1 MCSCTTILTFC
12 MALVSLTAALQAC
25 TSPDGPGV
33 CSCSGTRINCDYK
46 NLDSIPDNIPSSTT
60 YLTLRHNKIGAIENT
75 KLQHLP
81 NLTRL
86 YIDNNEITIIL
97 SQIFVGLQNL
107 RELYLHNNSIS
118 VVEPG
123 SFQHLV
129 ELTVLYL
136 HYNRLTSLPSD
147 AFVNLNKLRTL
158 SISHN
163 QISTLN
169 NHTFA
174 GLYQLSYLGTS
185 HNEIRS
191 LDDGIFVG
199 LNQLSYLD
207 ISFNFIAVIPS
218 SVASLK
224 SLKCFNMSYNEVATI
239 QPNMFSSRFFETL
252 DLSHNNITWVR
263 DWTFSNITFDIRF
276 TLKLKGNHIKQL
288 GKYSFYNISSKYD
301 HMAYNHADIDLSD
314 TQLERIHE
322 EAFTYTLRNVHFGS
336 FKFQDNNLETI
347 PSTLCDFSTYPYDFR
362 FNLSN
367 NHWSCDCRMRKILNC
382 PNLGDEISCRLP
394 PVLNDIRLSDLTL
407 SNLAC
412 SSPIIHNISLSVI
425 GETLTVNCHAT
436 GLNRPTLT
444 WSWTPVQPNG
454 VSIARSHDEVSTTNL
469 GYNSVESRLTI
480 NRTQISDQGHYTCH
494 ASNVVGDDRKT
505 LSLFVIPAETEAVP
519 STTNIP
525 SVCIPSH
532 DTETVPSMTG
542 PSTLSIPISATVTE
556 TVPSIT
562 ESSTLPIPISATETV
577 PSTTGPS
584 TLSIPISATVT
595 ETVPSTTGPSTL
607 SIPISATETVPS
619 TTGPSTLSIPISAT
633 ETALSATEPSTLSIP
648 LSSTETVPSTTEP
661 STLPIPI
668 SATETVPSTTG
679 PSTLSIPISATETV
693 PSTTGPSTLSIP
705 ISATETVP
713 STTGPSTLSI
723 PISATETVPST
734 TGPSALIIP
743 SSATE
748 TALSTTGPSTLS
760 IPSYA
765 TEAVP
770 LTTGTGAGLSPST
783 NAVAPGHEENI
794 AHSSATLIV
803 ATVVSFIGGVL
814 LCIIVAMIVYI
825 KRRANRSLANKSS
838 PQDATVATAQRRRG
852 VDNAN
857 LGFEDDD
864 GEYEDVNLYEL
875 RASVYQNQT
884 LQREGPGDQDDVGRD
899 GRIYDQIPQQ
909 GLGTASDPGESEN
922 HLYQD
927 LLEERDH
934 IYTSLQREGQRSEP
948 HRPVH

>member
-33 CSCSGTRINCDYK
+33 CSCSGTRVNCDNK

-86 YIDNNEITIIL
+86 NIDNNEITIIL

-191 LDDGIFVG
+191 LDDGIFAG

-224 SLKCFNMSYNEVATI
+224 SLRYFNMSYNEVATI

-263 DWTFSNITFDIRF
+263 DWTFSNITFDIGF

-367 NHWSCDCRMRKILNC
+367 NHWSCDCRMREILNC
-382 PNLGDEISCRLP
+382 PNLGDEIICRLP

-412 SSPIIHNISLSVI
+412 SSPIIHNISPSLI

-436 GLNRPTLT
+436 GSNRPAIT

-454 VSIARSHDEVSTTNL
+454 LPIVRSHDEVSTTTL

-480 NRTQISDQGHYTCH
+480 NRRQISDQGHYTCH

-505 LSLFVIPAETEAVP
+505 LSLFVIPAETDAVP

-532 DTETVPSMTG
+532 ATETVPSMTG
-542 PSTLSIPISATVTE
+542 PSTLSIPLSATVTE
-556 TVPSIT
+556 TVPSI
-562 ESSTLPIPISATETV
+562 
-577 PSTTGPS
+577 
-584 TLSIPISATVT
+584 
-595 ETVPSTTGPSTL
+595 
-607 SIPISATETVPS
+607 
-619 TTGPSTLSIPISAT
+619 
-633 ETALSATEPSTLSIP
+633 
-648 LSSTETVPSTTEP
+648 TEP

-668 SATETVPSTTG
+668 SATETVPSTTE
-679 PSTLSIPISATETV
+679 PSTLA
-693 PSTTGPSTLSIP
+693 
-705 ISATETVP
+705 
-713 STTGPSTLSI
+713 
-723 PISATETVPST
+723 
-734 TGPSALIIP
+734 IP

-748 TALSTTGPSTLS
+748 TVPSTTGPSTLS

-770 LTTGTGAGLSPST
+770 LTTGTVAGLSPST
-783 NAVAPGHEENI
+783 NAVAPGHEENV

-803 ATVVSFIGGVL
+803 ATVGSFIGGVI

-875 RASVYQNQT
+875 RANVYQNQT

-909 GLGTASDPGESEN
+909 GLGTAADPGESEN